1 MSCHFNHASPNY
13 DRQNM
18 SKYTIKDIKKVNR
31 LYDHM
36 SQREIAEK
44 TGIPRGTL
52 ASWSRKGWIN
62 TDTNHQK
69 GPRKYDE
76 ETVERADRLW
86 DVMPLPA
93 VSEVL
98 DIPIPTLFCV
108 GLERL
113 DQHGRQ
119 VEGKGKR
126 RQAQV
131 KSIPRRS
138 ACESQ
143 GIYEA
148 GGGKSNGRAPLD
160 DPAVPQGLQEGC
172 ARCLSPGRPSTAA
185 RTVTG
190 CSGRT
195 RPPTA
200 RGAGT
205 ATTLSHRPA

>member
-1 MSCHFNHASPNY
+1 
-13 DRQNM
+13 M

-98 DIPIPTLFCV
+98 DIPIPTLFAWASKDWISTDV
-108 GLERL
+108 KWRERAN
-113 DQHGRQ
+113 D
-119 VEGKGKR
+119 GKR
-126 RQAQV
+126 KSSPSRAAQLV
-131 KSIPRRS
+131 KVKGYTK
-138 ACESQ
+138 Q
-143 GIYEA
+143 EA
-148 GGGKSNGRAPLD
+148 AKAMG
-160 DPAVPQGLQEGC
+160 VH
-172 ARCLSPGRPSTAA
+172 PSTI
-185 RTVTG
+185 R
-190 CSGRT
+190 RYLKDYKK
-195 RPPTA
+195 
-200 RGAGT
+200 GAHD
-205 ATTLSHRPA
+205 A